1 MIVEHQTP
9 FQDINDDT
17 EVNIDILKIK
27 VRATRNLL
35 LTLVD
40 KVNPIRYATLT
51 DEQRTELI
59 AYRQALLDVPTQSGF
74 PNNVIWP
81 TNPTWLL

>member
-1 MIVEHQTP
+1 MFENPISSPVT
-9 FQDINDDT
+9 T
-17 EVNIDILKIK
+17 EILAI
-27 VRATRNLL
+27 RIRQQRNEILRN
-35 LTLVD
+35 TVD
-40 KVNPIRYATLT
+40 RVNPVRYQSLT